1 MTSSPVLVHTATSD
15 GVRESMH
22 LRLPRVLAVPLTML
36 TGRPHAGQRP
46 IRFTPGG
53 HLVCALASLVSGL
66 ATCGAG
72 LAAGGWWLLL
82 LPAGWAMTLHG
93 ARNLRMMIYHQ
104 CAHRNMWGHR
114 RADALLGRLIA
125 GLLLVQD
132 FERYSAEHVVDHHAV
147 HHMTL
152 RDPTVQAFLLTLEL
166 RPGMTRGEMWRR
178 VAGKTLSPRFHA
190 SFLLARVRSYFHAAG
205 TAVRAWTAAWLL
217 GLAAAATLLDGWLFL
232 LVAWVLP
239 MTVFYQVSNTL
250 RLCVKHTFP
259 RRDQTVRRGREY
271 FASLTNAIFLG
282 EPVPPD
288 GLCGA
293 AWLRAWT
300 RWWLRMTL
308 VHLPARYLV
317 LTGDTVCHDYHHR
330 YPMSRGWAGYLF
342 AREADHAAGTPGW
355 PPYRQV
361 WGLVP
366 AIDLVLGSLRD
377 ADPAEYHPDRLAE
390 VNHRELFTAFD
401 D

>member
-1 MTSSPVLVHTATSD
+1 MPSPALLKTATSD

-22 LRLPRVLAVPLTML
+22 ERLPRGLAVPLTLL

-46 IRFTPGG
+46 LRLTPGG
-53 HLVCALASLVSGL
+53 HLLGALASILTGL
-66 ATCGAG
+66 AAGGAA
-72 LAAGGWWLLL
+72 LAAGGWWLALL
-82 LPAGWAMTLHG
+82 VPGWGATLHG

-104 CAHRNMWGHR
+104 CAHRNMWGNR

-152 RDPTVQAFLLTLEL
+152 RDPTVQAFLLTLRL
-166 RPGMTRGEMWRR
+166 RPGMTRRGMWRR
-178 VAGKTLSPRFHA
+178 VVTTVLSPRFHLR
-190 SFLLARVRSYFHAAG
+190 FLLARIRSYFHAAG
-205 TAVRAWTAAWLL
+205 AGVRAWTAAWLL
-217 GLAAAATLLDGWLFL
+217 GVAALAAWLDGWVFL

-259 RRDQTVRRGREY
+259 GRGQTVRRGREY
-271 FASLTNAIFLG
+271 FAGLTNAVFLG
-282 EPVPPD
+282 EPVPSR
-288 GLCGA
+288 GLRGA
-293 AWLRAWT
+293 ARPLAWA
-300 RWWLRMTL
+300 RWWLRMAL
-308 VHLPARYLV
+308 VHFPARYLV
-317 LTGDTVCHDYHHR
+317 LTGDTVCHDFHHR
-330 YPMSRGWAGYLF
+330 YPMSRQWAGYLF

-366 AIDLVLGSLRD
+366 AIDLVFASLRD

-390 VNHRELFTAFD
+390 VNYRELFTAFD